1 MFNPTNVSISSRKG
15 FRNAFGN
22 FMTNFIVSVKED
34 GNKTYILKTWN
45 SVEEDFYNMEKEAN
59 KIISN
64 ASDAAF
70 VRKTYEREDF
80 LACVEEAE
88 FSGFYLSIPDH
99 LVAIV

>member
-15 FRNAFGN
+15 FRDAFGN
-22 FMTNFIVSVKED
+22 FMANFTVSVKD

-45 SVEEDFYNMEKEAN
+45 SVEEDFYSMEKEAN

-70 VRKTYEREDF
+70 VCKTYEREDF

-88 FSGFYLSIPDH
+88 SCGFYLSIPDH
-99 LVAIV
+99 LVAIA